1 MRRFHSG
8 VIQMA
13 AALVGVWTFTA
24 ESAAQNWPSFR
35 GPNASGVAEGSP
47 LPVKWDV
54 AAGENVKWKTPIAG
68 LGHSCPVVWG
78 DRIFVTTAISGK
90 KDPELKV
97 GLYGNVTPVE
107 DDTVHRWLLY
117 CLDKS
122 SGKILW
128 ERTVFEATPRVKRH
142 TKASHANST
151 PATDGGHVVSF
162 YGSEGLACH
171 DMDGALLWKKDLGP
185 LDSGW
190 YVQKEAQWGFSSSP
204 IIHDGKVLIQCDVQE
219 GSFLAA
225 LDIEDGREIWRT
237 PRDDVSTW
245 GTPTLYINN
254 GIQLFAVNG
263 YKHIGGYEFS
273 TGKEIWRLEGGG
285 DIPVPTPVVAHGL
298 IFITNAHGRMRP
310 IYGVRTSAAGEVA
323 PTEAEPGAHVGWWR
337 SDRGNY
343 MQTPL
348 VYGDYLYC
356 CNDGGILTCYE
367 ARTGKTVYRKR
378 LGKGTGF
385 TASAVAGD
393 GKIYFTSEEGDIHVI
408 KAGPE
413 FQKLAVNAM
422 GEICMAT
429 PAISD
434 GTLLFRTKGHLVAIG
449 TR

>member
-1 MRRFHSG
+1 MRTFQVFG
-8 VIQMA
+8 TKWLAIFLA
-13 AALVGVWTFTA
+13 AGIFTA
-24 ESAAQNWPSFR
+24 DASGQNWPSFR
-35 GPNASGVAEGSP
+35 GANASGIAEGSP
-47 LPVKWDV
+47 LPVTWNV
-54 AAGENVKWKTPIAG
+54 ERGENVKWKTPIAG
-68 LGHSCPVVWG
+68 LGHSSPVVWG

-90 KDPELKV
+90 DDPELRV
-97 GLYGNVTPVE
+97 GLYGNVRSVE

-117 CLDKS
+117 CLDKR
-122 SGKILW
+122 SGRILW
-128 ERTVFEATPRVKRH
+128 KRTVFEAVPRVKRH

-151 PATDGGHVVSF
+151 PAVDGRHVVSF
-162 YGSEGLACH
+162 FGSQGIACF
-171 DMDGALLWKKDLGP
+171 DMDGELLWKKDLGP

-190 YVQKEAQWGFSSSP
+190 YVQPKAQWGFSSSP
-204 IIHDGKVLIQCDVQE
+204 VIHEQRVLIQCDVQK

-225 LDIEDGREIWRT
+225 LDVKDGREIWRT
-237 PRDDVSTW
+237 PREDVPTW
-245 GTPTLYINN
+245 GTPTIYRYDGKLR
-254 GIQLFAVNG
+254 FVVNG
-263 YKHIGGYEFS
+263 YHHIGGYDFY
-273 TGKEIWRLEGGG
+273 TGKEVWNIKGGG
-285 DIPVPTPVVAHGL
+285 DIPVPTPVLGHGL
-298 IFITNAHGRMRP
+298 IFITNAHGSMRP
-310 IYGVRTSAAGEVA
+310 IYGIRSSASGDVTPSED
-323 PTEAEPGAHVGWWR
+323 EPNEQIAWWR
-337 SDRGNY
+337 KDRGNY

-367 ARTGKTVYRKR
+367 ARSGKTVYRKR

-413 FQKLAVNAM
+413 FEKLAENAM

-449 TR
+449 E